1 MQSCNSDVATRSRV
15 METGVKLNVTKTIRS
30 SKTGMLL
37 PREGRLVSV
46 TENLGRT
53 LLLVEFERGQ
63 HEYLF
68 EYGIEFENGN
78 RSRQKYGAGGDAHAS
93 VHLET
98 V

>member
-1 MQSCNSDVATRSRV
+1 

-37 PREGRLVSV
+37 PREGTLVSV

-53 LLLVEFERGQ
+53 LLLVEFEWGQ

-68 EYGIEFENGN
+68 EYEVEFKNGN
-78 RSRQKYGAGGDAHAS
+78 RSRQKYGAGANAHVS
-93 VHLET
+93 F
-98 V
+98 